1 MQIHRRHYFI
11 MNFLKRYPVPI
22 AGLILA
28 LFALGNLIQ
37 SYSSEARLALGVIAL
52 ILYVPYLLK
61 VIVLNVKLAEPLDN
75 PVAASV
81 FPTFTMAT
89 MLLAAYVKPYCPECA
104 CVIWYAGIIL
114 HALLIIWFTFK
125 FVLRGFAI
133 KKVFPSWFIVYVGIA
148 VASVSAPV
156 AGRLDLGQY
165 AFWFG
170 LVTYILLLI
179 IVCKRVWFVGEIP
192 APAMPTTVIF
202 AAPASLLLAGY
213 MVSFPEKNSA
223 LVYGLLVFSI
233 FFWLVGMLYFAKTFR
248 GAFMPSHSAFT
259 FPLVISALAVKL
271 SAGFTGFT
279 WQGTLC
285 DVQTVIAVV
294 VVLWVLARY
303 LMFLF
308 KSGSAK

>member
-1 MQIHRRHYFI
+1 MG
-11 MNFLKRYPVPI
+11 FLKRYPIPI
-22 AGLILA
+22 AGLILG

-37 SYSSEARLALGVIAL
+37 SYNANARLALGVIAL

-61 VIVLNVKLAEPLDN
+61 ILFLNAKLSEPLDN

-104 CVIWYAGIIL
+104 NIIWYAGVIF
-114 HALLIIWFTFK
+114 HALLIVWFSFK
-125 FVLRGFAI
+125 FVFRNFAI

-156 AGRLDLGQY
+156 TGRLDIGQY

-179 IVCKRVWFVGEIP
+179 IVCKRVFLVGEIP

-213 MVSFPEKNSA
+213 MVSFPEKISW
-223 LVYGLLVFSI
+223 LVYALLACSI
-233 FFWLVGMLYFAKTFR
+233 FFWAVGIIYLLKTFSVK
-248 GAFMPSHSAFT
+248 FIPSHSSYT

-271 SAGFTGFT
+271 SAGFTKFA
-279 WQGTLC
+279 WQGTLA
-285 DVQTVIAVV
+285 DVQTVIAAV
-294 VVLWVLARY
+294 VVLWVLVRY
-303 LMFLF
+303 VMFIF
-308 KSGSAK
+308 AKD

>member
-1 MQIHRRHYFI
+1 MD
-11 MNFLKRYPVPI
+11 FLKRYPIPI

-28 LFALGNLIQ
+28 LFALGNLVQ
-37 SYSSEARLALGVIAL
+37 SYDPRVRLILGVIAL
-52 ILYVPYLLK
+52 IFYVPYLLK
-61 VIVLNVKLAEPLDN
+61 VIILNFKLFAQSGPLDN

-89 MLLAAYVKPYCPECA
+89 MLLAGYVKPYCSECA
-104 CVIWYAGIIL
+104 SVIWYAGLIF
-114 HALLIIWFTFK
+114 HVLLIVWFTMK
-125 FVLRGFAI
+125 FVIKNFAI

-156 AGRLDLGQY
+156 TGRLDFGQY

-170 LVTYILLLI
+170 LVTYLILLI
-179 IVCKRVWFVGEIP
+179 FVCKRVWLVGEIP

-213 MVSFPEKNSA
+213 MVSFPQKESS
-223 LVYGLLVFSI
+223 LVYVLLAFSI
-233 FFWLVGMLYFAKTFR
+233 IFWLVGIYYFAKTFR

-259 FPLVISALAVKL
+259 FPLVISAIAVK
-271 SAGFTGFT
+271 SSTAFTGLT

-285 DVQTVIAVV
+285 EIQTIIAVL

-303 LMFLF
+303 VIFLCT
-308 KSGSAK
+308 GAK

>member
-1 MQIHRRHYFI
+1 
-11 MNFLKRYPVPI
+11 MNFLKRYPIPI

-37 SYSSEARLALGVIAL
+37 SYDPRARLALGVIAV

-61 VIVLNVKLAEPLDN
+61 IIILNFKLSEPLDN

-104 CVIWYAGIIL
+104 NIIWYAGLIF
-114 HALLIIWFTFK
+114 HVLLIVWFTLK
-125 FVLRGFAI
+125 FVIRNFAI

-156 AGRLDLGQY
+156 TGRLDLGQY

-170 LVTYILLLI
+170 LVTYIILLI
-179 IVCKRVWFVGEIP
+179 FVCKRVWLVGEIP
-192 APAMPTTVIF
+192 APAMPVTVIF

-213 MVSFPEKNSA
+213 MVSFPEKISW
-223 LVYGLLVFSI
+223 LVYALLAFSLVFWLIGI
-233 FFWLVGMLYFAKTFR
+233 FYFIKTFR

-259 FPLVISALAVKL
+259 FPLVISAIAVK
-271 SAGFTGFT
+271 SSTAFTGLT
-279 WQGTLC
+279 WQATLA
-285 DVQTVIAVV
+285 DFQTLIAAL

-303 LMFLF
+303 VIFLF
-308 KSGSAK
+308 SSAK

>member
-1 MQIHRRHYFI
+1 MG
-11 MNFLKRYPVPI
+11 FLKRYPIPI
-22 AGLILA
+22 AGLILG

-37 SYSSEARLALGVIAL
+37 SYNANARLVLGVIAL
-52 ILYVPYLLK
+52 IFYVPYLLK
-61 VIVLNVKLAEPLDN
+61 ILVLNVKLSEPLDN

-104 CVIWYAGIIL
+104 NIIWYAGVIF
-114 HALLIIWFTFK
+114 HALLIVWFSFK
-125 FVLRGFAI
+125 FVFRNFAI

-156 AGRLDLGQY
+156 TGRLDIGQY

-179 IVCKRVWFVGEIP
+179 IVCKRVFLVGEIP

-213 MVSFPEKNSA
+213 MVSFPEKISW
-223 LVYGLLVFSI
+223 LVYALLACSI
-233 FFWLVGMLYFAKTFR
+233 FFWVVGIIYLLKTFSVK
-248 GAFMPSHSAFT
+248 FIPSHSAFT

-271 SAGFTGFT
+271 SAGFTKFA
-279 WQGTLC
+279 WQGTLA
-285 DVQTVIAVV
+285 DV
-294 VVLWVLARY
+294 L
-303 LMFLF
+303 
-308 KSGSAK
+308 

>member
-1 MQIHRRHYFI
+1 ME
-11 MNFLKRYPVPI
+11 FLKRYPIPI

-37 SYSSEARLALGVIAL
+37 SYSAEARLALGLIAF
-52 ILYVPYLLK
+52 ILYIPYLLK
-61 VIVLNVKLAEPLDN
+61 VAILNVKLSEPLSN

-81 FPTFTMAT
+81 FPTITMAT
-89 MLLAAYVKPYCPECA
+89 MLLAGYVKPYSPECA
-104 CVIWYAGIIL
+104 SVIWYAGVIG
-114 HALLIIWFTFK
+114 HALLIVWFTLNFA
-125 FVLRGFAI
+125 VRGFSV

-156 AGRLDLGQY
+156 TGRLDIGQW

-170 LVTYILLLI
+170 LATYICLLV
-179 IVCKRVWFVGEIP
+179 IVCYRVWLVGEIP

-213 MVSFPEKNSA
+213 MVSFPEKDSA
-223 LVYGLLVFSI
+223 MVMALLCASLL
-233 FFWLVGMLYFAKTFR
+233 FWLVGMAYFLRTFR

-271 SAGFTGFT
+271 SAGATGFT
-279 WQGTLC
+279 WQGTLA
-285 DVQTVIAVV
+285 DVQTVIAGA

-303 LMFLF
+303 VMFIF
-308 KSGSAK
+308 AGAK

>member
-1 MQIHRRHYFI
+1 ME
-11 MNFLKRYPVPI
+11 FLKRYPIPI

-37 SYSSEARLALGVIAL
+37 SYSNEARLALGVIGV

-61 VIVLNVKLAEPLDN
+61 VIILNAKLSEPLSN

-89 MLLAAYVKPYCPECA
+89 MLLAGYVKPYCPECA
-104 CVIWYAGIIL
+104 RLIWYAGVVG
-114 HALLIIWFTFK
+114 HALLIVWFTFN
-125 FVLRGFAI
+125 FVFRGFAV

-156 AGRLDLGQY
+156 TGRLDIGQW

-170 LVTYILLLI
+170 LVTYICLLV
-179 IVCKRVWFVGEIP
+179 IVCWRVWNVGEIP

-213 MVSFPEKNSA
+213 MVSFPEKES
-223 LVYGLLVFSI
+223 LMVYALLVASI
-233 FFWLVGMLYFAKTFR
+233 FFWLVGMMYFIKTFR

-259 FPLVISALAVKL
+259 FPLVISAIAVKM
-271 SAGFTGFT
+271 STTFTGFT
-279 WQGTLC
+279 WQGILC
-285 DVQTVIAVV
+285 DVQTVIACV

-303 LMFLF
+303 VMFIF
-308 KSGSAK
+308 AGAK

>member
-1 MQIHRRHYFI
+1 MD
-11 MNFLKRYPVPI
+11 FLKRYPIPI

-28 LFALGNLIQ
+28 LFALGNLVQ
-37 SYSSEARLALGVIAL
+37 SYSQEARHVLGL
-52 ILYVPYLLK
+52 IGFILFVPYLVK
-61 VIVLNVKLAEPLDN
+61 VIVLNVKLREPLDN

-81 FPTFTMAT
+81 FPTFSMAT
-89 MLLAAYVKPYCPECA
+89 MLLAGYVKPYSSECA
-104 CVIWYAGIIL
+104 SVIWYAGIIE
-114 HALLIIWFTFK
+114 HVLLILWFTLK
-125 FVLRGFAI
+125 FVVRGFGI

-156 AGRLDLGQY
+156 TGRLDFGQY

-170 LVTYILLLI
+170 LVTYVLLLI
-179 IVCKRVWFVGEIP
+179 VVCRRVWFIGEIP

-213 MVSFPEKNSA
+213 MVSFPNKDA
-223 LVYGLLVFSI
+223 RIVYALLVCSVL
-233 FFWLVGMLYFAKTFR
+233 FWVVGMFYFAKTCK
-248 GAFMPSHSAFT
+248 GAFMPSHSGFT

-271 SAGFTGFT
+271 SAAFTGFA

-285 DVQTVIAVV
+285 EVQTVIACV

-303 LMFLF
+303 VMFLF
-308 KSGSAK
+308 TGAK

>member
-1 MQIHRRHYFI
+1 MG
-11 MNFLKRYPVPI
+11 FLKRYPIPI
-22 AGLILA
+22 AGLILG

-37 SYSSEARLALGVIAL
+37 SYNANARLVLGVIAL

-61 VIVLNVKLAEPLDN
+61 ILVLNVKLSEPLDN

-104 CVIWYAGIIL
+104 NIIWYAGVIF
-114 HALLIIWFTFK
+114 HALLIVWFSFK
-125 FVLRGFAI
+125 FVFRNFAI

-148 VASVSAPV
+148 VASVSEPV
-156 AGRLDLGQY
+156 TGRLDIGQY

-179 IVCKRVWFVGEIP
+179 IVCKRVFLVGEIP

-213 MVSFPEKNSA
+213 MVSFPEKISW
-223 LVYGLLVFSI
+223 LVYALLACSI
-233 FFWLVGMLYFAKTFR
+233 FFWVVGIIYLLKTFSVK
-248 GAFMPSHSAFT
+248 FIPSHSAFT

-271 SAGFTGFT
+271 SAGFTKFA
-279 WQGTLC
+279 WQGTLA
-285 DVQTVIAVV
+285 DVQTVIAAV
-294 VVLWVLARY
+294 VVLWVLVRY
-303 LMFLF
+303 VMFIF
-308 KSGSAK
+308 AKD

>member
-1 MQIHRRHYFI
+1 ME
-11 MNFLKRYPVPI
+11 FLKRYPIPI

-37 SYSSEARLALGVIAL
+37 SYSNEARLALGVIGF

-61 VIVLNVKLAEPLDN
+61 VIILNAKLSEPLSN

-89 MLLAAYVKPYCPECA
+89 MLLAGYVKPYSLECA
-104 CVIWYAGIIL
+104 RLIWYAGVVG
-114 HALLIIWFTFK
+114 HALLIVWFTFN
-125 FVLRGFAI
+125 FVFRGFAV

-156 AGRLDLGQY
+156 TGRLDIGQW

-170 LVTYILLLI
+170 LVTYICLLLI
-179 IVCKRVWFVGEIP
+179 VCWRVWNIGEIP

-213 MVSFPEKNSA
+213 MVSFPEKES
-223 LVYGLLVFSI
+223 LMVYALLVASI
-233 FFWLVGMLYFAKTFR
+233 FFWLVGIVYFIKTFR

-259 FPLVISALAVKL
+259 FPLVISAIAVKM
-271 SAGFTGFT
+271 STAFTGFT
-279 WQGTLC
+279 WQGALC
-285 DVQTVIAVV
+285 DVQTVIACV

-303 LMFLF
+303 VMFIF
-308 KSGSAK
+308 AGAK

>member
-1 MQIHRRHYFI
+1 
-11 MNFLKRYPVPI
+11 MNFLKRYPIPI

-37 SYSSEARLALGVIAL
+37 SYSSEARLALGVIAV

-61 VIVLNVKLAEPLDN
+61 VVILNFKLFVQSGPLDN

-89 MLLAAYVKPYCPECA
+89 MLLAGYVKPYCPECA
-104 CVIWYAGIIL
+104 NIIWYAGVIF
-114 HALLIIWFTFK
+114 HVLLIVWFTLK
-125 FVLRGFAI
+125 FVIGNFAI

-156 AGRLDLGQY
+156 TGRLDIGQY

-170 LVTYILLLI
+170 LVTYLILLI
-179 IVCKRVWFVGEIP
+179 FVCKRVWLVGEIP

-213 MVSFPEKNSA
+213 MVSFPEKISW
-223 LVYGLLVFSI
+223 LVYALLVFSLV
-233 FFWLVGMLYFAKTFR
+233 FWLIGIIYFAKTFR

-259 FPLVISALAVKL
+259 FPLVISAIAVK
-271 SAGFTGFT
+271 SSTAFTGLS
-279 WQGTLC
+279 WQASLADIQTL
-285 DVQTVIAVV
+285 IAAL

-303 LMFLF
+303 VLFLC
-308 KSGSAK
+308 SSAK

>member
-1 MQIHRRHYFI
+1 MD
-11 MNFLKRYPVPI
+11 FLKRYPIPI
-22 AGLILA
+22 AGLILG

-37 SYSSEARLALGVIAL
+37 SYSNEARLALGVIAL

-61 VIVLNVKLAEPLDN
+61 VVILNMKLSEPLSN

-89 MLLAAYVKPYCPECA
+89 MLLAGYVKPYCPECA
-104 CVIWYAGIIL
+104 GIIWYAGVIG
-114 HALLIIWFTFK
+114 HVLLIIWFTMN
-125 FVLRGFAI
+125 FVVKGFAV

-156 AGRLDLGQY
+156 TGRLDIGQY

-170 LVTYILLLI
+170 LVTYICLLV
-179 IVCKRVWFVGEIP
+179 IVCWRVLRVGEIP

-213 MVSFPEKNSA
+213 MVSFPEKEERIVLA
-223 LVYGLLVFSI
+223 LFALSV
-233 FFWLVGMLYFAKTFR
+233 FFWVVGMLYFLRTFR

-259 FPLVISALAVKL
+259 FPLVISAIAVKL
-271 SAGFTGFT
+271 SASATGFA
-279 WQGTLC
+279 WQVTLV
-285 DVQTVIAVV
+285 DVETVIATVI
-294 VVLWVLARY
+294 VLWVLARY
-303 LMFLF
+303 VMYLF
-308 KSGSAK
+308 SGAK

>member
-1 MQIHRRHYFI
+1 MD
-11 MNFLKRYPVPI
+11 FLKRYPIPI
-22 AGLILA
+22 AGLILG

-37 SYSSEARLALGVIAL
+37 SYSNEARLALGVIAL

-61 VIVLNVKLAEPLDN
+61 VVILNMKLSEPLSN

-89 MLLAAYVKPYCPECA
+89 MLLAGYVKPYCPECA
-104 CVIWYAGIIL
+104 GIIWYAGVIG
-114 HALLIIWFTFK
+114 HVLLIIWFTMN
-125 FVLRGFAI
+125 FVVKGFAV

-156 AGRLDLGQY
+156 TGRLDIGQY

-170 LVTYILLLI
+170 LVTYICLLV
-179 IVCKRVWFVGEIP
+179 IVCWRVLRVGEIP

-213 MVSFPEKNSA
+213 MVSFPEKDERIVLA
-223 LVYGLLVFSI
+223 LFALSV
-233 FFWLVGMLYFAKTFR
+233 FFWVVGMLYFLRTFR

-259 FPLVISALAVKL
+259 FPLVISAIAVKL
-271 SAGFTGFT
+271 SASATGFA
-279 WQGTLC
+279 WQGTLV
-285 DVQTVIAVV
+285 DVETVIATVI
-294 VVLWVLARY
+294 VLWVLARY
-303 LMFLF
+303 VMYLF
-308 KSGSAK
+308 SGAK